1 MPHRIFAIL
10 SFLFLPFLAQAQKN
24 SKDFKINYTFEDQ
37 WTVFDEDRRSFVP
50 YLAEIH
56 DDYQQIHLYLEYKN
70 YRGLDLYLEGSK
82 NDFLFVNNRLIYSF
96 ATDTLWKIPA
106 DSLFVKGSMSNL
118 LLTYTSLKRIEKIP
132 KILITNVFDKTK
144 SSLSTLSASQKL
156 VALLRPLHEVR
167 GFLFLV
173 SLALLM
179 VMAVMSYQ
187 NKSENGIFF
196 VTKYLNGFT
205 RASDQIK
212 RTPFF
217 NSLSYIIFYVLSCSF
232 SLYFLSHYSSL
243 LSIPFWLKG
252 SSVFNEYTNIF
263 ALVGILMLGQYLLIA
278 LFSTLYSDKTL
289 STAHYHESM
298 QAGQVIC
305 VISAVSMMLL
315 NTVVSYLG
323 KDQMNLLVYLFFLI
337 LIVKALLV
345 SYRLN
350 KLIPYQ
356 NIYLF
361 SYLCA
366 TEYVPLLIPTKIFV
380 KF

>member
-1 MPHRIFAIL
+1 MLYRIFTI
-10 SFLFLPFLAQAQKN
+10 LFLCLPFWAQAQKN
-24 SKDFKINYTFEDQ
+24 NKDFKINYTFEDQ
-37 WTVFDEDRRSFVP
+37 WTVFDKARRSFVP
-50 YLAEIH
+50 YIAEIH

-70 YRGLDLYLEGSK
+70 YRGLDLYFEGAKS
-82 NDFLFVNNRLIYSF
+82 DFLFVNNRLIYSF
-96 ATDTLWKIPA
+96 STDTIWQVSV
-106 DSLFVKGSMSNL
+106 DSLFAKGKVSNL
-118 LLTYTSLKRIEKIP
+118 LLTYTSPKPIEKIP

-144 SSLSTLSASQKL
+144 TSLTTLSAGQKL
-156 VALLRPLHEVR
+156 IAFVRPLYQVR
-167 GFLFLV
+167 EFLFLV
-173 SLALLM
+173 SLCLLM
-179 VMAVMSYQ
+179 VMALMSYQ
-187 NKSENGIFF
+187 NKSQNGIFF

-205 RASDQIK
+205 RVSDQIK

-217 NSLSYIIFYVLSCSF
+217 NVFSYILFYVLSYSF
-232 SLYFLSHYSSL
+232 SLYFLSHYSSI
-243 LSIPFWLKG
+243 LSVPSWLKG
-252 SSVFNEYTNIF
+252 NNVFSEYTNIF
-263 ALVGILMLGQYLLIA
+263 SFVAILMLGQYLLIA

-298 QAGQVIC
+298 QAGQLVC
-305 VISAVSMMLL
+305 LVSSVSMMLL
-315 NTVVSYLG
+315 NTVVSYLD
-323 KDQMNLLVYLFFLI
+323 KQQMNGLVYLFFLL
-337 LIVKALLV
+337 LIVKAVIV

>member
-1 MPHRIFAIL
+1 MPYRIFTIL
-10 SFLFLPFLAQAQKN
+10 FLFLPFWAQAQKN
-24 SKDFKINYTFEDQ
+24 SKDFRINYTFEDQ
-37 WTVFDEDRRSFVP
+37 WAVFDEDRRGFVP
-50 YLAEIH
+50 YIAEIH

-82 NDFLFVNNRLIYSF
+82 SDFLFVNNRLVYSF
-96 ATDTLWKIPA
+96 STDTLWQMPI
-106 DSLFVKGSMSNL
+106 DSLFLKGKVSNL
-118 LLTYTSLKRIEKIP
+118 LLTYTSPKPIEKTP
-132 KILITNVFDKTK
+132 KILITNVFDQTT
-144 SSLSTLSASQKL
+144 SPLATLSESQEL
-156 VALLRPLHEVR
+156 LAFLRPLHEVR
-167 GFLFLV
+167 EFLFLI
-173 SLALLM
+173 SLGLLT
-179 VMAVMSYQ
+179 VMALMTYQ
-187 NKSENGIFF
+187 NKSDKGIFF

-205 RASDQIK
+205 RVSDQIK
-212 RTPFF
+212 RTPLF
-217 NSLSYIIFYVLSCSF
+217 NVLSYLVFYVLSCSF
-232 SLYFLSHYSSL
+232 SLYLLSHYSSIL
-243 LSIPFWLKG
+243 AIPSWLK
-252 SSVFNEYTNIF
+252 SNSIASEYRNIF

-298 QAGQVIC
+298 QAGQLLC
-305 VISAVSMMLL
+305 VISAISMMLL
-315 NTVVSYLG
+315 NTVVGYLG
-323 KDQMNLLVYLFFLI
+323 KEQMNLLVYLFFLI
-337 LIVKALLV
+337 LIAKAVLV

>member
-1 MPHRIFAIL
+1 MRYQIFTIL
-10 SFLFLPFLAQAQKN
+10 LLFLPLGVQAQKN

-50 YLAEIH
+50 YIAEIH
-56 DDYQQIHLYLEYKN
+56 DDYQQLHLYLEYKN
-70 YRGLDLYLEGSK
+70 YRGLDLYLQGSK
-82 NDFLFVNNRLIYSF
+82 SDFLFVNNRLVYSF
-96 ATDTLWKIPA
+96 STDTLWRMSV
-106 DSLFVKGSMSNL
+106 DSLFAKGAISNL
-118 LLTYTSLKRIEKIP
+118 LLTYTSPKRIEKIP
-132 KILITNVFDKTK
+132 KILITNVFDKTT
-144 SSLSTLSASQKL
+144 SPLTTLSSSQKL
-156 VALLRPLHEVR
+156 IAFLRPLHEVR
-167 GFLFLV
+167 EFLFLV
-173 SLALLM
+173 SLGLLGIMALL
-179 VMAVMSYQ
+179 SYQ

-196 VTKYLNGFT
+196 VTKYLNGFN
-205 RASDQIK
+205 RVSDQIK

-217 NSLSYIIFYVLSCSF
+217 NSLSYIVFYVLSCSF

-243 LSIPFWLKG
+243 LSVPSWLKG
-252 SSVFNEYTNIF
+252 DSAFSEYSNIF

-289 STAHYHESM
+289 SSAHYHESM
-298 QAGQVIC
+298 QAGQLIC
-305 VISAVSMMLL
+305 VVSAVSMMLL

-323 KDQMNLLVYLFFLI
+323 KEQMNLLVYLFFLI
-337 LIVKALLV
+337 LIVKAALV